1 MAELITKPSKTGKL
15 TRKDSFWGYLF
26 ITPSLLG
33 FLLFVIGPLIAVFI
47 FSTQNRNLLTG
58 EVSFVGL
65 ENFRTMIDQDP
76 LFSKT
81 MVNSLI
87 FTAGLV
93 PLNISLALTL
103 AILLSRQTR
112 ISRLFQ
118 TIYFSPVV
126 TSAVAWAIV
135 WRFMLQGEQGVVNQ
149 MLALFGINGPNWLYQ
164 PEAAMFAVIFTRAIK
179 GVGLNM
185 VIFLSALSNI
195 PEEFSDAAHVDG
207 ASDWHVFR
215 YITFPLL
222 APTTM
227 MVMIITI
234 IGSLKVFDTI
244 VLLTAGGPANA
255 TTVLV
260 YYIYFS
266 AFRVFETGYASA
278 LAVVLFLIAL
288 VLTAIQWSFRRRF
301 VHAEQR

>member
-1 MAELITKPSKTGKL
+1 MSETISPASKTGSL
-15 TRKDSFWGYLF
+15 ARQDSFWGYLF
-26 ITPSLLG
+26 ITPSFLG
-33 FLLFVIGPLIAVFI
+33 FLLFVLGPLIAVFI
-47 FSTQNRNLLTG
+47 FSFQSRNLLTG
-58 EVSFVGL
+58 QVSFIGL
-65 ENFRTMIDQDP
+65 ENFQTMVNHDP
-76 LFSKT
+76 LFTKT
-81 MVNSLI
+81 IANSLI

-93 PLNISLALTL
+93 PLNITLALTL

-112 ISRLFQ
+112 VTRLFQ

-135 WRFMLQGEQGVVNQ
+135 WRFMLQGEQGIVNQ
-149 MLALFGINGPNWLYQ
+149 MLAIFGIDGPNWLFQ
-164 PEAAMFAVIFTRAIK
+164 PESAMFAVIFTRAIK

-185 VIFLSALSNI
+185 IIFLSALANI

-207 ASDWHVFR
+207 ANDWHVFR

-227 MVMIITI
+227 MVLIITI

-244 VLLTAGGPANA
+244 ILLTAGGPANA

-288 VLTAIQWSFRRRF
+288 LLTAVQWSFRRRY
-301 VHAEQR
+301 VHAEQG

>member
-1 MAELITKPSKTGKL
+1 MTETITRAGKKGNL
-15 TRKDSFWGYLF
+15 AHQDRLWGYLF
-26 ITPSLLG
+26 ITPSFLG
-33 FLLFVIGPLIAVFI
+33 FLLFVLGPLIAVFV

-58 EVSFVGL
+58 QVSFVGL
-65 ENFRTMIDQDP
+65 ENFRTMTENDP
-76 LFSKT
+76 LFTKT
-81 MVNSLI
+81 MINSLI

-93 PLNISLALTL
+93 PLNITLALTI

-112 ISRLFQ
+112 ITRIFQ

-149 MLALFGINGPNWLYQ
+149 MLALFGVDGPNWLFQ
-164 PEAAMFAVIFTRAIK
+164 PAPAMFAVIFIRAIK

-195 PEEFSDAAHVDG
+195 PEEFSDAANVDG
-207 ASDWHVFR
+207 ANDWHVFR

-227 MVMIITI
+227 MVVIITI

-255 TTVLV
+255 TMVLV

-301 VHAEQR
+301 VHAEN